1 MGHWF
6 FMPRHKNKPQG
17 VEPIIFVRLI
27 ILKAVKI

>member
-17 VEPIIFVRLI
+17 VEPIFVRLI